1 METRL
6 HALPKATAPSFAP
19 VRDGVL
25 QRNCACGGTPG
36 PTGECEACRKKKMQR
51 CPGNLSALS
60 STNHPPSSVSE
71 VPPIVH
77 EVLRAPGQ
85 PLDGH
90 TRAFMEPRFG
100 HDFSHVRV
108 HTGARAAESAQAVN
122 ALAYTVGRD
131 VVFDTRQYTP
141 TTNAGQRLLAHEL
154 THVVQQQRQG
164 AATDGASRIDEVD
177 LQGECEAE
185 TVASRVMLGL
195 PVHVHHASHVLQRYG
210 HANSCK
216 DDEHLKPFVWPGHR
230 HAEGITQRALEE
242 TDGRPLDPAVARRL
256 RTFFG
261 TNSTDPA
268 NVAKI
273 HANFVKVQAALN
285 QNYLYHCSR
294 KGDRSDG
301 DALPCKGQNAGTDQ
315 SGRKDI
321 TLCFDQVGGW
331 SAPAAG
337 WVIVHENVHRGLDF
351 WGHTW
356 EAGNVNA
363 CINKPASQATFE
375 EERNNPDA
383 YACSAAL
390 M

>member
-1 METRL
+1 MNSTLHVHKTLGRL
-6 HALPKATAPSFAP
+6 PASLALCPTCL
-19 VRDGVL
+19 L
-25 QRNCACGGTPG
+25 QRKCACGGTPRPSG
-36 PTGECEACRKKKMQR
+36 QCEECRRKRLQR
-51 CPGNLSALS
+51 KVTQP
-60 STNHPPSSVSE
+60 STFNHQHSE

-77 EVLRAPGQ
+77 EVLRSPGQ
-85 PLDGH
+85 PLDGK
-90 TRAFMEPRFG
+90 TRAFFEPRFG

-131 VVFDTRQYTP
+131 VVFDTRQYMP
-141 TTNAGQRLLAHEL
+141 TTSAGQRLLAHEL
-154 THVVQQQRQG
+154 THVVQQQGQG
-164 AATDGASRIDEVD
+164 VAALGASRVDKTD
-177 LQGECEAE
+177 LQGEREAE
-185 TVASRVMLGL
+185 TVASRVMLGW
-195 PVHVHHASHVLQRYG
+195 PVHVRHESHVLQRYG

-216 DDEHLKPFVWPGHR
+216 DDEHLKPFVWPGHD
-230 HAEGITQRALEE
+230 HAKGITQRALEE

-294 KGDRSDG
+294 KGDSSDR
-301 DALPCKGQNAGTDQ
+301 DALRCRGQNAETDQ

-331 SAPAAG
+331 SVPAAA
-337 WVIVHENVHRGLDF
+337 WVIVHENVHRGLDV
-351 WGHTW
+351 WGHGW
-356 EAGNVNA
+356 EAGNVDA
-363 CINKPASQATFE
+363 CVNKPDSKATLE
-375 EERNNPDA
+375 LDNPDA